1 LFTTEW
7 KRFDWFGWG
16 DWLYLITSVL
26 AWAQTFFMFNS
37 SITDD
42 DGDAYYL
49 VGEFCFY
56 IMTKFLNQNIHL
68 MLGSFYS
75 NILVNIF
82 FLLDSLAYFIGYLD
96 FVLSL
101 RQVLLTGTIPESYTS
116 VIS

>member
-1 LFTTEW
+1 VTRLFFLQYFEDKQSRRKQNAPELYLFTTEW

-49 VGEFCFY
+49 VGMFCFH
-56 IMTKFLNQNIHL
+56 ILTQFLSQHL
-68 MLGSFYS
+68 S
-75 NILVNIF
+75 N
-82 FLLDSLAYFIGYLD
+82 A
-96 FVLSL
+96 
-101 RQVLLTGTIPESYTS
+101 
-116 VIS
+116 